1 MRREFAALRKAV
13 EARQVRVYRDGYG
26 YVFAGHTTGVKAGIK
41 ALGGVWNGTLW
52 EVPANVVRKD
62 AVASGEL
69 AVLEVITARA
79 AREQ

>member
-1 MRREFAALRKAV
+1 MRQEFAALRKAV

-26 YVFAGHTTGVKAGIK
+26 YVFAGHTSGVKAGIK

-52 EVPANVVRKD
+52 EVGSRTVRQD
-62 AVASGEL
+62 PVASGEL

-79 AREQ
+79 ARER